1 VDAGRLDSLAAGLG
15 RWPVL
20 LKLVNRA
27 LRMRITHQRTPAM
40 VAVDAVE
47 SDLRR
52 KGIRAFDPAGPVQ
65 ERDQAVAATIEASLD
80 MLAPQERQR
89 YA

>member
-27 LRMRITHQRTPAM
+27 LRMRITHQKTPTT